1 MEKQLLEESKP
12 GMLSSLLNSIK
23 RGKQQHLSLVELNP
37 LIVAAYESISDP
49 VLVVSLSSAS
59 IIFSNEASNSLFQ
72 YSLKGQPLDGSIPG
86 LTRLLKNPHH
96 GLKEERMDG
105 FKKDRSSVPLLVSVS
120 RLAKEGIISKD
131 QSGVEK
137 DILVL
142 TLNKIPVKTTTV
154 TSRYKQEF
162 EEVKIVGR
170 GGFGIVL
177 EAKNRLDGQNYA
189 IKKGKTED
197 LLE

>member
-23 RGKQQHLSLVELNP
+23 RGEQQHLTLVELNP
-37 LIVAAYESISDP
+37 LIVTAYDSISDP
-49 VLVVSLSSAS
+49 VLVVSLSSSS
-59 IIFSNEASNSLFQ
+59 IVFSNKAADSLFQ
-72 YSLKGQPLDGSIPG
+72 YSLKGQTLDGSIPG
-86 LTRLLKNPHH
+86 LSRLLKNPHY

-105 FKKDRSSVPLLVSVS
+105 FKKDRSAVPLLVSVG
-120 RLAKEGIISKD
+120 RLAKEGIISKN

-142 TLNKIPVKTTTV
+142 TLNKIPVKNTTV

-162 EEVKIVGR
+162 EEVKVVGR

-189 IKKGKTED
+189 IKKGKSEYFK
-197 LLE
+197 E